1 VNTAARMEAAGR
13 PGVVLLHPSAV
24 AQWVRERAAAA
35 GSGPA
40 AAGLPA
46 LRVVE
51 CKGKPPQLAADF
63 DCAAGRF
70 VSESLDS
77 ESALPAPT
85 ASFPTPLSAAPA
97 VPGPCPQPQRRIADA
112 DTRGSV
118 DAGWDSE
125 ARGPSGRRGTAD
137 SWNEAWG
144 PAAVGVSSAE
154 PSCRAGEPGPPSAG
168 PVLVCRPSLRRLGS
182 ASSAGRAATGG
193 GGPAQFA

>member
-1 VNTAARMEAAGR
+1 VNTAARMEAAAR
-13 PGVVLLHPSAV
+13 PGVVLLHHSAV

-40 AAGLPA
+40 AAELPA

-70 VSESLDS
+70 VSESPDS
-77 ESALPAPT
+77 EPGPPSPASGLPP
-85 ASFPTPLSAAPA
+85 SPSAAPA
-97 VPGPCPQPQRRIADA
+97 VPASCPQQRRRPADA

-118 DAGWDSE
+118 DAGRDPE

-144 PAAVGVSSAE
+144 LAAAEDDSAE
-154 PSCRAGEPGPPSAG
+154 PGGRAGEPGQASAG
-168 PVLVCRPSLRRLGS
+168 PVLVCRPGLRRLGS
-182 ASSAGRAATGG
+182 TGRAATGG
-193 GGPAQFA
+193 LAQLA

>member
-1 VNTAARMEAAGR
+1 MNTAARMEAAGR
-13 PGVVLLHPSAV
+13 PGVVLLHHSAV

-40 AAGLPA
+40 AAALPA

-70 VSESLDS
+70 VSESPDS

-97 VPGPCPQPQRRIADA
+97 MPGPCPQEQRRIADA

-118 DAGWDSE
+118 DAGWDAE
-125 ARGPSGRRGTAD
+125 AREPRGRRGTAD

-144 PAAVGVSSAE
+144 PAAAEDDSAE
-154 PSCRAGEPGPPSAG
+154 PGGRAGEPGPPSAG

-182 ASSAGRAATGG
+182 VGRAATGG